1 MTDKTQALIQA
12 HLTHI
17 LESLQSMDVIAP
29 EVDALM
35 EWLATQPI
43 GDLVPLE
50 RIQVLARQRALDVPL
65 TDNLRQ
71 EIVNIIQTALDH
83 PANPTTKI
91 GDLIPNATVQTVA
104 NYLSSQ
110 KDHREALIHE
120 VFSNPAYAQMLSQ
133 TISHA
138 ITDYMENNVFSKK
151 MPAVGGLMKLG
162 KNMLERA
169 TDSNL
174 DEALQQYLNKN
185 IKSLIGVS
193 ERMANKHLNDQQ
205 VHMII
210 TQAWDKIKTK
220 PVSEARRFAPAQT
233 IDDTAHMIHDTWNH
247 LRQTG
252 FIQQQV
258 ETGVA
263 AWYARNASRTVM
275 DILADV
281 NVSPDTI
288 REELQNGLLPIIK
301 RAIDSGYPAKRIEGL
316 LRAFYES
323 ADAQAILNA

>member
-12 HLTHI
+12 HLKHI
-17 LESLQSMDVIAP
+17 LSTLESMDVLIP
-29 EVDALM
+29 EIDALM
-35 EWLATQPI
+35 AWLATQPI
-43 GDLVPLE
+43 GELVPLA
-50 RIQVLARQRALDVPL
+50 RIQLLARQRALDVPL
-65 TDNLRQ
+65 TENLRQ

-83 PANPTTKI
+83 PDNPTTKI
-91 GDLIPNATVQTVA
+91 GDLIPNATVETVA

-185 IKSLIGVS
+185 IKNLIGVS

-210 TQAWDKIKTK
+210 TQAWEKIKAK

-252 FIQQQV
+252 FIQKQV
-258 ETGVA
+258 DAGVA
-263 AWYARNASRTVM
+263 AWYARHASRTVM

-281 NVSPDTI
+281 NVTPEII

-301 RAIDSGYPAKRIEGL
+301 RAMDSGYPATRIEGL